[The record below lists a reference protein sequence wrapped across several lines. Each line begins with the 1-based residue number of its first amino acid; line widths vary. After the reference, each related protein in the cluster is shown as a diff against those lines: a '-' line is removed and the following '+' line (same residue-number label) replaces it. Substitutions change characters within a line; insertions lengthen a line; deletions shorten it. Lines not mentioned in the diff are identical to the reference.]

1 LKKRNKGK
9 RREIK
14 EDLHALQVVLV
25 KHTEKKSKSYSCF
38 SFALVVQY
46 LVQLIRRRKTMEA
59 VAYSNFRQNLK
70 QYMKQV
76 NEDADALIVT
86 AKDAEDTVVVL
97 SKREYDSLQESL
109 RILSNSYLMEK
120 IRRGDTQFR
129 KKNFK
134 THDLLKVK
142 EDD

>member
-1 LKKRNKGK
+1 
-9 RREIK
+9 
-14 EDLHALQVVLV
+14 
-25 KHTEKKSKSYSCF
+25 
-38 SFALVVQY
+38 
-46 LVQLIRRRKTMEA
+46 MEA

-120 IRRGDTQFR
+120 IRRGDTHFR
-129 KKNFK
+129 KKQFL
-134 THDLLKVK
+134 THDLLEVK

>member
-1 LKKRNKGK
+1 
-9 RREIK
+9 
-14 EDLHALQVVLV
+14 
-25 KHTEKKSKSYSCF
+25 
-38 SFALVVQY
+38 
-46 LVQLIRRRKTMEA
+46 MEA

-109 RILSNSYLMEK
+109 QILSNSYLMEK

-129 KKNFK
+129 KKQFQ
-134 THDLLKVK
+134 THDLLEVK

>member
-1 LKKRNKGK
+1 
-9 RREIK
+9 
-14 EDLHALQVVLV
+14 
-25 KHTEKKSKSYSCF
+25 
-38 SFALVVQY
+38 
-46 LVQLIRRRKTMEA
+46 MEA

-109 RILSNSYLMEK
+109 IILSNSYLMEK

-129 KKNFK
+129 KKQFQS
-134 THDLLKVK
+134 HDLLEVK

>member
-1 LKKRNKGK
+1 
-9 RREIK
+9 
-14 EDLHALQVVLV
+14 
-25 KHTEKKSKSYSCF
+25 
-38 SFALVVQY
+38 
-46 LVQLIRRRKTMEA
+46 MEA

-97 SKREYDSLQESL
+97 SKREYDRLQESL

-120 IRRGDTQFR
+120 IRRGDTKFR
-129 KKNFK
+129 KKQFQP
-134 THDLLKVK
+134 HDLLAVN

>member
-1 LKKRNKGK
+1 
-9 RREIK
+9 
-14 EDLHALQVVLV
+14 
-25 KHTEKKSKSYSCF
+25 
-38 SFALVVQY
+38 
-46 LVQLIRRRKTMEA
+46 MEA

-120 IRRGDTQFR
+120 IRRGDAQFR
-129 KKNFK
+129 KKQFQS
-134 THDLLKVK
+134 HDLLEVK
-142 EDD
+142 EDA

>member
-1 LKKRNKGK
+1 
-9 RREIK
+9 
-14 EDLHALQVVLV
+14 
-25 KHTEKKSKSYSCF
+25 
-38 SFALVVQY
+38 
-46 LVQLIRRRKTMEA
+46 MEA

-129 KKNFK
+129 KKHLL
-134 THDLLKVK
+134 THDLLEVK

>member
-1 LKKRNKGK
+1 
-9 RREIK
+9 
-14 EDLHALQVVLV
+14 
-25 KHTEKKSKSYSCF
+25 
-38 SFALVVQY
+38 
-46 LVQLIRRRKTMEA
+46 MEA

-86 AKDAEDTVVVL
+86 AKDAEYTVVVL

-129 KKNFK
+129 KKQFQS
-134 THDLLKVK
+134 HDLLEVK

>member
-1 LKKRNKGK
+1 ML
-9 RREIK
+9 
-14 EDLHALQVVLV
+14 A

-46 LVQLIRRRKTMEA
+46 IVQLKQRRKSMEA

-129 KKNFK
+129 KKQFQ
-134 THDLLKVK
+134 THDLLEVK

>member
-1 LKKRNKGK
+1 
-9 RREIK
+9 
-14 EDLHALQVVLV
+14 
-25 KHTEKKSKSYSCF
+25 
-38 SFALVVQY
+38 
-46 LVQLIRRRKTMEA
+46 MEA

-129 KKNFK
+129 KKHFQ
-134 THDLLKVK
+134 THDLLEVK